1 MLDVEAKGELD
12 ASSSERIPALWTDYK
27 DSIALYKANPTTEN
41 WRAMKRAYAMFKV
54 AFVAE
59 A

>member
-1 MLDVEAKGELD
+1 MEAKGELD

-27 DSIALYKANPTTEN
+27 DSIALYQANPTTEN